1 MVTAGE
7 LRKGV
12 TLDIDGD
19 LVQVLEYQHNKR
31 GRGSA
36 EVRLTIRNLRTGS
49 TTERTW
55 PATARFQQAR
65 LERSTAQ
72 FLYRDGDDFH
82 FMNTDTFEQFTLPVK
97 VLGDAV
103 KYLRENDSIDLL
115 SYGDEPLHVEL
126 PTAVN
131 LTVTRTD
138 PGFRGDTAT
147 GGTKPATL
155 ETGLTVNVPLF
166 VNEGDV
172 IKVDTRTGEYL
183 TRV

>member
-7 LRKGV
+7 LRKGMA
-12 TLDIDGD
+12 LDLDGD

-36 EVRLTIRNLRTGS
+36 EVRLSMRNLRTGS
-49 TTERTW
+49 ITERTW

-65 LERSTAQ
+65 LERSTIQ
-72 FLYRDGDDFH
+72 FLYQDGDEYH
-82 FMNTDTFEQFTLPVK
+82 FMNTETFEQFTLPASI
-97 VLGDAV
+97 LGNGV
-103 KYLRENDSIDLL
+103 RYLRENDTIDLL
-115 SYGDEPLHVEL
+115 SYGEEPLDVEL

-147 GGTKPATL
+147 GGTKPAVL
-155 ETGLTVNVPLF
+155 ETGITVNVPLF
-166 VNEGDV
+166 INEGDV
-172 IKVDTRTGEYL
+172 IKVDTRSGEYL

>member
-7 LRKGV
+7 LRKGMA
-12 TLDIDGD
+12 LDLDGD

-36 EVRLTIRNLRTGS
+36 EVRLSMRNLRTGS
-49 TTERTW
+49 ITERTW

-65 LERSTAQ
+65 LERSTIQ
-72 FLYRDGDDFH
+72 FLYQDGDEYH
-82 FMNTDTFEQFTLPVK
+82 FMNTETFEQFTLPASI
-97 VLGDAV
+97 LGNGV
-103 KYLRENDSIDLL
+103 RYLRENDTIDLL
-115 SYGDEPLHVEL
+115 SYGDEPIDTEL

-147 GGTKPATL
+147 GGTKPAVL
-155 ETGLTVNVPLF
+155 ETGITVNVPLF
-166 VNEGDV
+166 INEGDV
-172 IKVDTRTGEYL
+172 IKVDTRSGEYL